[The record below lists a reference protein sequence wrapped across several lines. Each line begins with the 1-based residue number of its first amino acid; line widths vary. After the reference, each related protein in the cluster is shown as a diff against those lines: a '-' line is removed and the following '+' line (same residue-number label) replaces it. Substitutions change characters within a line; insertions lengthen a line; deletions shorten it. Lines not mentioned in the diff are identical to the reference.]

1 MIHCS
6 IAQVLTV
13 SSMLARA
20 ESPIP
25 LNIILAIGHAAYV
38 LGEHGLEIDPAKGV
52 DATELYPEVKYTTV
66 DEYLNR
72 FL

>member
-13 SSMLARA
+13 SMRACA

-25 LNIILAIGHAAYV
+25 VNIILSLGHAVYV
-38 LGEHGLEIDPAKGV
+38 RGEQTGFEIDPAKGV
-52 DATELYPEVKYTTV
+52 DATELYPDVKYTTV

>member
-1 MIHCS
+1 MC
-6 IAQVLTV
+6 AC
-13 SSMLARA
+13 A

-25 LNIILAIGHAAYV
+25 VNIILAIGHAGYV
-38 LGEHGLEIDPAKGV
+38 RGEQAGFEIDPAKGV
-52 DATELYPEVKYTTV
+52 DVTELYPDVKYTTV

>member
-1 MIHCS
+1 M
-6 IAQVLTV
+6 
-13 SSMLARA
+13 SMCVCA

-38 LGEHGLEIDPAKGV
+38 RGEQTGFEIDPAKRV
-52 DATELYPEVKYTTV
+52 DATELYPDVKYTTV